1 MGAAIHDG
9 AGIYLLPAPTR
20 VHAPSYFPR
29 SGTDPKKPRTYCNR
43 IVTTGLPPCGEQDKG
58 LLYNMTTNEKTMMIG
73 YQTLDEYHALMME
86 AQIEMYLWDEEK
98 RRTRKS
104 DKAKFKAIRLAKLEA
119 RKVFK

>member
-1 MGAAIHDG
+1 
-9 AGIYLLPAPTR
+9 
-20 VHAPSYFPR
+20 
-29 SGTDPKKPRTYCNR
+29 
-43 IVTTGLPPCGEQDKG
+43 
-58 LLYNMTTNEKTMMIG
+58 MTTNEKTMMIG